1 MATIKQINVGGTSYD
16 IKATYDGSGNTISS
30 TYLKLSGG
38 TMTGALNT
46 KGTDIVLG
54 TSGTDSNDS
63 GDLV

>member
-38 TMTGALNT
+38 TMTGNIT
-46 KGTDIVLG
+46 F
-54 TSGTDSNDS
+54 SNS
-63 GDLV
+63 NIGIQRVGRSMS